1 MSNFIKGFR
10 RIVDERG
17 TTFAHISKVS
27 GVSRGTVINAY
38 YGTVNDVQLDTAHK
52 LAGALGLTLA
62 EVENR
67 GNDNQTGG

>member
-27 GVSRGTVINAY
+27 GVSRGTVVNVY
-38 YGTVNDVQLDTAHK
+38 HGMVNDVQLDTAHK
-52 LAGALGLTLA
+52 LSNALGLTLA
-62 EVENR
+62 EVEAYVK
-67 GNDNQTGG
+67 